1 MCPIPDLGFEQRGLK
16 KTDFWTHWKII
27 DPGLI
32 RVNFENFG
40 LWDHARVKT
49 GNIADSGSIRVNFE
63 NFGLWG
69 HARVKTENIHD
80 PGPIR
85 VNFENFWQ
93 WGLARVKAEN
103 IYIQDELPIH
113 KSAFE
118 RNEQALQRAH
128 NRKKNDEKQKAYYN
142 SSARELPE
150 LQPGEHIAMY
160 NPNKKIWDTYGKIT
174 KLINKRRYEI
184 KLNNG
189 AILQR
194 NRKYLRTRHPAS
206 TLEHRKPDNN
216 ITIRKSIRDK
226 KPTKRLIE
234 ND

>member
-128 NRKKNDEKQKAYYN
+128 NRKKMM
-142 SSARELPE
+142 R
-150 LQPGEHIAMY
+150 
-160 NPNKKIWDTYGKIT
+160 NKKHIT
-174 KLINKRRYEI
+174 
-184 KLNNG
+184 
-189 AILQR
+189 ILQQE
-194 NRKYLRTRHPAS
+194 NSLNFNQEN
-206 TLEHRKPDNN
+206 TLQC
-216 ITIRKSIRDK
+216 TTQ
-226 KPTKRLIE
+226 TKRYGTLMGK
-234 ND
+234 